1 MKYTKDVSIRC
12 KQSIKEPSFE
22 GSGGAIRVYRR
33 QSPAFV
39 SAVVNPFAFIK
50 ELHVLPS
57 ADSPILVDVAFL
69 FFHCDRKFVD
79 WYRYRP
85 SVLALWF
92 RYLESLADQSL
103 ITNVTHMCI
112 RYYTA

>member
-1 MKYTKDVSIRC
+1 MPPYDVNRALQNRHAKDMAVR
-12 KQSIKEPSFE
+12 
-22 GSGGAIRVYRR
+22 SGVYQR
-33 QSPAFV
+33 QSLAFV